1 MFRSDSCDA
10 IALNKNLIRT
20 FNIQMK
26 HLLEKLIS
34 YLSYFYLRKKAYC
47 DKSNLHDNH
56 FPQCMSALTKRLVIA
71 KSRIIK
77 LCIYI
82 GKGYFGPISS
92 Q

>member
-1 MFRSDSCDA
+1 MFRNNSCDA

-26 HLLEKLIS
+26 HTCHIFTYVKRLTATKPDE
-34 YLSYFYLRKKAYC
+34 
-47 DKSNLHDNH
+47 SNLHDNH
-56 FPQCMSALTKRLVIA
+56 FPQCMSPLTKRLVLA
-71 KSRIIK
+71 KKKIIK

-82 GKGYFGPISS
+82 GKGYFEPISS